1 MYTEKQQQ
9 HRGHCEAVQDDED
22 KKAEIY
28 NHVTGDF
35 LTEAREQAES
45 THGPHKPLTDRYKGM
60 TTDELKVFRNAQL
73 QQMEEIHV
81 SMSGGITI
89 IRGPHKPLTDR
100 YKGMTTN
107 ELKVFRN
114 AQLQQMEEIH
124 SWDLLMDSHLQTAY
138 SYDRK
143 LNIKKSEVNKK
154 IAEKNLWLAE
164 QQKQHQE
171 YLNRF
176 VYKHQPTPDFY
187 EQFNKGT
194 R

>member
-1 MYTEKQQQ
+1 MLHDGFAEFILARL

-81 SMSGGITI
+81 SMSGGIT
-89 IRGPHKPLTDR
+89 
-100 YKGMTTN
+100 
-107 ELKVFRN
+107 
-114 AQLQQMEEIH
+114 
-124 SWDLLMDSHLQTAY
+124 
-138 SYDRK
+138 
-143 LNIKKSEVNKK
+143 EVNKK